1 MAEKTTTTKA
11 AAKAEKAA
19 AEAHEKAMAPKERDP
34 LNQAVKEHSEEVAMQ
49 QDEIRRT
56 RHGGP
61 LSKRREELAA
71 KQPDLTP
78 PVKAAR
84 DTGGKQ

>member
-1 MAEKTTTTKA
+1 MAEKKETTSKA

-19 AEAHEKAMAPKERDP
+19 AEAHEAAMAPKERDE

-61 LSKRREELAA
+61 LSARREEL
-71 KQPDLTP
+71 KSMQPELAP
-78 PVKAAR
+78 PVKAV
-84 DTGGKQ
+84 K